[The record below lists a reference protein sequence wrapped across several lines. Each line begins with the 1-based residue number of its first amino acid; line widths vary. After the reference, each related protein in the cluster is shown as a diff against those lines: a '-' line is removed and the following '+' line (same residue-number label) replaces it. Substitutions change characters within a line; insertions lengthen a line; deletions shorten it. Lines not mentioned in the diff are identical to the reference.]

1 MAAYKMTKAIRTK
14 MAASQRLRYAQAKA
28 KTKSAKRGRAVLNAH
43 ASRLVNDL
51 QQDETPKVIAGEY
64 VGERAVQDINK
75 IEDRAFRRGLF
86 TGLQMVVDLLIREL
100 R

>member
-1 MAAYKMTKAIRTK
+1 MAAYKMTPAIRAK
-14 MAASQRLRYAQAKA
+14 IAASQKARFAHA

-64 VGERAVQDINK
+64 VGERAVADINK